1 MNAGMSAKRGDDPLN
16 MPELQFAF
24 ELRETSRLLLNAF
37 KTRITPYGMTLAHYY
52 LMRQLWAQE
61 GISQAELSA
70 LLQMTQAASV
80 PTIDVL
86 EGRGVLKRVR
96 DTADRRVTR
105 LYLTAKGKTLF
116 LKMVG
121 YAAEISVAAL
131 DGFRKSDLERLRTSL
146 GEVRDNLAAPR
157 PGEKDAS

>member
-1 MNAGMSAKRGDDPLN
+1 MNAEMGAKRGGDPLN

-37 KTRITPYGMTLAHYY
+37 KTRITPHGMTLAHYY

-70 LLQMTQAASV
+70 RLQTTQAASV

-121 YAAEISVAAL
+121 YAAEISVASL
-131 DGFRKSDLERLRTSL
+131 DGFRKSDLERLRTL
-146 GEVRDNLAAPR
+146 LAEVRDNLAAPR
-157 PGEKDAS
+157 AGEEDAS

>member
-1 MNAGMSAKRGDDPLN
+1 MNAGMGAKRGRDGDPLK

-24 ELRETSRLLLNAF
+24 ELRETSRLLLSAF
-37 KTRITPYGMTLAHYY
+37 KTRITPHGMTLAHYY
-52 LMRQLWAQE
+52 LMRQLWAEE

-70 LLQMTQAASV
+70 RLQTTQAASV

-86 EGRGVLKRVR
+86 EGRALLKRVR
-96 DTADRRVTR
+96 DAADRRVTR

-121 YAAEISVAAL
+121 YAADISVASL
-131 DGFRKSDLERLRTSL
+131 QGFRKSDLEALRRQL
-146 GEVRDNLAAPR
+146 GEVRNNLAAAR
-157 PGEKDAS
+157 AG